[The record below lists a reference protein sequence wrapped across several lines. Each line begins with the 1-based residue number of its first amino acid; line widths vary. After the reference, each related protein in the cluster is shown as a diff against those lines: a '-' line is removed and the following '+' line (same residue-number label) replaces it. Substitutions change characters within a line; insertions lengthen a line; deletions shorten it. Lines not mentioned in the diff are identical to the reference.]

1 MCIDNHHYC
10 QPNLHHNKHTFVCF
24 HKQYDNSQYWDDG
37 FGKHSFWNT
46 PRPFFFVNS
55 IVIIDVPIEMHM
67 ALAMVDIHIGM
78 YFTYGYCLHY
88 H

>member
-1 MCIDNHHYC
+1 MIT
-10 QPNLHHNKHTFVCF
+10 PNIGMMVLV
-24 HKQYDNSQYWDDG
+24 SIP
-37 FGKHSFWNT
+37 FGIHLDHL
-46 PRPFFFVNS
+46 FFFNS

>member
-1 MCIDNHHYC
+1 
-10 QPNLHHNKHTFVCF
+10 
-24 HKQYDNSQYWDDG
+24 
-37 FGKHSFWNT
+37 
-46 PRPFFFVNS
+46 
-55 IVIIDVPIEMHM
+55 MHM